1 MNSSFLDTMI
11 KIGIVVIIIMIFGIG
26 IYLIQDQKN
35 KERMYVEYILETIVE
50 HDKDLKNKRKEI
62 LELREN
68 IMYIE
73 ETLYAYKLKED
84 IYKEIYQE
92 LEETSRTVP
101 RPN

>member
-11 KIGIVVIIIMIFGIG
+11 KIGIATIIIMIFGIG
-26 IYLIQDQKN
+26 IYLNQDQKN
-35 KERMYVEYILETIVE
+35 KERMYVEYVLETIVE

-73 ETLYAYKLKED
+73 EALYAYKLKED

>member
-11 KIGIVVIIIMIFGIG
+11 KIGIATIIIMIFGIG
-26 IYLIQDQKN
+26 IYLNQDQKN
-35 KERMYVEYILETIVE
+35 KERMYVEHILETVVE